1 MSVELLFIIAI
12 VLVSLSAQTV
22 FAQTNLVDVMFDP
35 VSSLDVAGTYERHSA
50 LIDFLLYVVLFVGI
64 AQSSFAHRF
73 AGRGGRAVV
82 IGVGLILALA
92 LSSSSFS
99 INKMW
104 PVAATIILLFTVSI
118 IFRALKK
125 LIGNSAVSLAMSFII
140 AYFIVRSVVPEIH
153 DELANLLHGL
163 FYVAVLTIIFG
174 LPRAVFSGNDKKIMD
189 LTKKIRKK
197 ELSKKAEG
205 FGREKEVA
213 RILEAITKTEEKE
226 SRQIIQDLKIV
237 RNILEKHGSNQKI
250 RKLVQNK
257 IRDILPKKHGAETNL
272 AYLKDMTSRLEQFDT
287 NLFSQ
292 LKDNY
297 DNLTEQQKKDARKE
311 LEREL
316 EKLNAEKEIIG
327 QLAPLMEQYNDT
339 MKKYLKGTIIQLSI
353 GDTGLALHWIKEAI
367 NYEQGIQSLAKRT
380 SILERLIR
388 ETTEKEFKSIKQP

>member
-1 MSVELLFIIAI
+1 
-12 VLVSLSAQTV
+12 
-22 FAQTNLVDVMFDP
+22 
-35 VSSLDVAGTYERHSA
+35 
-50 LIDFLLYVVLFVGI
+50 
-64 AQSSFAHRF
+64 
-73 AGRGGRAVV
+73 
-82 IGVGLILALA
+82 
-92 LSSSSFS
+92 
-99 INKMW
+99 
-104 PVAATIILLFTVSI
+104 
-118 IFRALKK
+118 
-125 LIGNSAVSLAMSFII
+125 
-140 AYFIVRSVVPEIH
+140 
-153 DELANLLHGL
+153 
-163 FYVAVLTIIFG
+163 
-174 LPRAVFSGNDKKIMD
+174 DKKIMD